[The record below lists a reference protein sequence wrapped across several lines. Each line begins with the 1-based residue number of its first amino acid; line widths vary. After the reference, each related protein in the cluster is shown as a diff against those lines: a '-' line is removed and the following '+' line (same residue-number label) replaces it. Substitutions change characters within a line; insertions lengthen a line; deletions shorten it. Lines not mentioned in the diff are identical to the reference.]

1 MEYFSVIFNVL
12 QFSTRFKTSNFQFGE
27 EFHIDTLHGSIMHF
41 FFFFGNR
48 SKKHSLFKQ
57 TPPTSKST
65 NFHVRYRYTCDSFS
79 SPRYCKHTKSY
90 LVAFQN
96 SYFLAGN
103 FILTQTRWTDFVHCE
118 LLGSRTGEY
127 LHNFLF
133 LPFSSTNYD
142 E

>member
-1 MEYFSVIFNVL
+1 MSF
-12 QFSTRFKTSNFQFGE
+12 NFQQGSKLQIFSLVRN
-27 EFHIDTLHGSIMHF
+27 FTLIRCTVQLCIF